1 MNVTRV
7 DPGSGGYFTTP
18 IGPAPSDSERIFLEI
33 PFPRNSGHDRQLALW
48 QESPP
53 DPYWASRF
61 RQVLCPL
68 AIILAPSPLGS
79 LNIEPS
85 ATPRSGTGSARIRR
99 HRRPP
104 ASCQSRFRKR
114 SLLRKSQ
121 SASHP
126 LDAVRVQSLRDR
138 GSSLGFSPACGLCR
152 RRFWCASRPFQG
164 VAPWP
169 IGSQRS
175 PARRSGEFLGGDRRR
190 NAGHA
195 GTGPWRAGLNH
206 FPICRPGVGSWFGG
220 AVPIS

>member
-1 MNVTRV
+1 MI
-7 DPGSGGYFTTP
+7 PASGGYFTTP
-18 IGPAPSDSERIFLEI
+18 IGPEPSDSERIFLEI

-53 DPYWASRF
+53 DPSWASRF

-126 LDAVRVQSLRDR
+126 LDALR
-138 GSSLGFSPACGLCR
+138 PI
-152 RRFWCASRPFQG
+152 ASRPGFEPRLFACLRPLPAAHSVRIPPVSG
-164 VAPWP
+164 CRAMAGRITALPSAP
-169 IGSQRS
+169 IGRISRRGPPAECRS
-175 PARRSGEFLGGDRRR
+175 RR
-190 NAGHA
+190 NGALAG
-195 GTGPWRAGLNH
+195 GT
-206 FPICRPGVGSWFGG
+206 
-220 AVPIS
+220 